1 MYEMMRTALLILVT
15 CTGTAVNATVCGIT
29 QINANTEICCGSLPQ
44 EGSEADTSL
53 DVFKVRIKREIFNKT
68 EKVACGDGLELIT
81 SVEEIYTKDFICCF
95 GQFHI
100 KENDDG
106 LIIAKPGP
114 GQYFCQ
120 DNGVYNSY
128 LMQLIRLKNGS
139 NVVIQKDI
147 KLCGSDTPYILKA
160 EECCE
165 NKVINRSKELCC
177 KNSIVTKTH
186 PSYYGCC
193 NINHAWTTY
202 NEFDP
207 PKECLLTHI
216 RKTLRNN
223 PTKTGSSSEGNQNTE
238 SKTTERSPLEECP
251 FTECFDREQKQRS
264 TCKKFFEL
272 DLYLD
277 DVNFTDDGSNLN
289 VTIIQPDEFVN
300 KKVTIVLLYIC
311 PCLDSGNVYTL
322 FTNKGWVRKL
332 TIDGNLEFTK
342 FQTIKKNDFLVRRG
356 SGEDK
361 FKCTIRRKYSA
372 FYNSWRASPVR

>member
-1 MYEMMRTALLILVT
+1 
-15 CTGTAVNATVCGIT
+15 
-29 QINANTEICCGSLPQ
+29 
-44 EGSEADTSL
+44 
-53 DVFKVRIKREIFNKT
+53 
-68 EKVACGDGLELIT
+68 
-81 SVEEIYTKDFICCF
+81 
-95 GQFHI
+95 
-100 KENDDG
+100 
-106 LIIAKPGP
+106 
-114 GQYFCQ
+114 
-120 DNGVYNSY
+120 
-128 LMQLIRLKNGS
+128 MQLIRLKNGS

-147 KLCGSDTPYILKA
+147 KLCGSAFITTRSPFYDTYCCDGVIHQLEKSKWNTMECCGTKMYNYTSQTCCNKVILNGDQGCCQGHTPYILKA